1 LTGTRKIAVTL
12 AVLVIAYALAFVFFV
27 DSSELPSLGWRTIA
41 VLGLAALIQLGG
53 LWMFGELFRHGIE
66 ATGSRISTGLGF
78 RAALVGAT
86 VARLLPVGGAV
97 TPVAMAWAV
106 RDRASGAGGAA
117 VRATGLNYGGLLIT
131 TGACLLIASRGPSME
146 SWGDG
151 LAVASLLALVV
162 GLIVLVGASRLGTLG
177 DLLPKRLRRRFGQ
190 GLIDVPI
197 DLRSHAFLWARL
209 GAEVVVLWVVLTTFG
224 IDLGIA
230 QLVAAFG
237 LSQIAA
243 GIPGTPGGAGFAE
256 AGLVGALA
264 LFGVGGA
271 VAPVLIFRIISYW
284 VPAAAGLLAGS
295 AAFVRSSGSVKEHEH
310 PVHSAR
316 SRGETRIG
324 D

>member
-1 LTGTRKIAVTL
+1 MTPTRKVAVTA
-12 AVLVIAYALAFVFFV
+12 AVLIIAYALAFVFLV
-27 DSSELPSLGWRTIA
+27 DSSELPSLGLGTLA
-41 VLGLAALIQLGG
+41 VLVLATVIQLGG

-66 ATGSRISTGLGF
+66 ATGRRIPTGLGF

-97 TPVAMAWAV
+97 TPVAMAWTV

-117 VRATGLNYGGLLIT
+117 VRATGLNYGGLLVS
-131 TGACLLIASRGPSME
+131 TGASLLIASRGPSML

-151 LAVASLLALVV
+151 LAVASLLALVT
-162 GLIVLVGASRLGTLG
+162 GLIVLVGASRLGSLG
-177 DLLPKRLRRRFGQ
+177 DLLSERLRRKFGN
-190 GLIDVPI
+190 GLIDVPL
-197 DLRSHAFLWARL
+197 DLRSHGYLWARL
-209 GAEVVVLWVVLTTFG
+209 AAEMVVLGLVLATFG

-284 VPAAAGLLAGS
+284 VPAGAGLLAGS
-295 AAFVRSSGSVKEHEH
+295 AAFVRSSGSVKDHER
-310 PVHSAR
+310 PVHPAR
-316 SRGETRIG
+316 SGGKSGLGE
-324 D
+324 